1 MKQKKPLA
9 ENGMLIAILSSVLS
23 IIVGL
28 VFGAILLLILNP
40 AKAGIGIS
48 AMLTTPWWGP
58 SSSSCPGSS
67 AC

>member
-28 VFGAILLLILNP
+28 VFGAILLLGTL
-40 AKAGIGIS
+40 S
-48 AMLTTPWWGP
+48 E
-58 SSSSCPGSS
+58 
-67 AC
+67 